1 MSEPCSRS
9 LVMHL
14 PVILLPFCWSQT
26 ELQLLL
32 LLSRLEFK
40 EQKRKCGEESRR
52 LECLQGDDLLLGP
65 SLSSPP
71 NFLHSVPLFQI
82 QGARKEIPMEVN
94 VMEATCHCQVSTA
107 VSCTESKI
115 LLIDWLII
123 LEVCRD
129 PEPGMAGATPNAS
142 EVVSWRQISKRI
154 WLFSHWCEWDT
165 PSLLASWLTFG
176 KQLSGL
182 AMQLPYIPPAT
193 SVLWFLLKDRHHCRT
208 SIKYTTNI

>member
-1 MSEPCSRS
+1 MQVWLCALSTTTMAYWHVWTMLKISGHAPTGNSS
-9 LVMHL
+9 
-14 PVILLPFCWSQT
+14 S
-26 ELQLLL
+26 LLL
-32 LLSRLEFK
+32 VPNWTPAPLAALMPWIQRAEEEVWRRK
-40 EQKRKCGEESRR
+40 QKARVSPRR
-52 LECLQGDDLLLGP
+52 WSTFRPITLC
-65 SLSSPP
+65 
-71 NFLHSVPLFQI
+71 QI

-176 KQLSGL
+176 KQPSGL
-182 AMQLPYIPPAT
+182 AMQLPYIPPCHISPVIFVKRQT
-193 SVLWFLLKDRHHCRT
+193 SL
-208 SIKYTTNI
+208 